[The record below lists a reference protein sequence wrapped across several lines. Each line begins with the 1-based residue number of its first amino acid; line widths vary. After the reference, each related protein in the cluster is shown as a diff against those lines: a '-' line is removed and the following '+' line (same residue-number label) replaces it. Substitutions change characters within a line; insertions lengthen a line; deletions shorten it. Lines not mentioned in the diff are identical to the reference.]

1 MIYILMY
8 GGDGWEEKREIR
20 VPQMHNAVMLKR
32 KSTFENAEYKAFS
45 LNRQPQ
51 SWHNMNIVH

>member
-1 MIYILMY
+1 M
-8 GGDGWEEKREIR
+8 GRKEREIR

-32 KSTFENAEYKAFS
+32 KSTFENAKYKAFS

-51 SWHNMNIVH
+51 S

>member
-8 GGDGWEEKREIR
+8 GGGRWEEKREIR
-20 VPQMHNAVMLKR
+20 VPQMHDAVMLKR
-32 KSTFENAEYKAFS
+32 KSTFENAKYNAFY

-51 SWHNMNIVH
+51 S